1 MKLTEIMEQSLS
13 PNSSPQHHSI
23 LHSLSIS
30 SSITARSPIIYV
42 STMKPRRPKNPFID
56 DTDTATG
63 TSSASSNQ
71 K

>member
-1 MKLTEIMEQSLS
+1 MEQCSS
-13 PNSSPQHHSI
+13 PNTSPQRRGV

-42 STMKPRRPKNPFID
+42 STTKSRRPKNPFMN
-56 DTDTATG
+56 DTDNAITG
-63 TSSASSNQ
+63 TSSVSSNR